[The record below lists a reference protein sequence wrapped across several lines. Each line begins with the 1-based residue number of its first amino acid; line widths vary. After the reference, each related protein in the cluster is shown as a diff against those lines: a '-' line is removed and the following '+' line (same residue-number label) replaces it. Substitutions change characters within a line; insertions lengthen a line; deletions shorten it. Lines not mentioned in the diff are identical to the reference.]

1 MQCLR
6 AGKICPGYRDQLSLL
21 FRDES
26 AKVIKKAHTLEIP
39 RRCRETR
46 QNKDRPKKS
55 LDVSVLPPSNDVG
68 TPRDAQSSVSTETFG
83 TQFQSLILGS
93 FSLRS
98 LLSSTNIEDLGI
110 TFLTCY
116 VAVISPFATTQPSAS
131 SSPLFTSKA
140 SVDAVSCVGLAGL
153 SNVTNNQDLM
163 VIARH
168 KYAATIRHVGAAL
181 QEPVSADLDDTFRAV
196 VMLALF
202 EVRPRSILSSNS
214 S

>member
-1 MQCLR
+1 
-6 AGKICPGYRDQLSLL
+6 LSLL

-26 AKVIKKAHTLEIP
+26 AKVIKKARTLEIP

-46 QNKDRPKKS
+46 QNKDRPKS

-83 TQFQSLILGS
+83 TQFQSLSLGS
-93 FSLRS
+93 LSLRS

-116 VAVISPFATTQPSAS
+116 VAVISPFATTQSSAS

-196 VMLALF
+196 IMLALF
-202 EVRPRSILSSNS
+202 EVRSRSILSSDS